1 MWCNF
6 SSVGEV
12 YAAQQS
18 PAGRF
23 LLGVGHALQELRMR
37 ELPGRLRLRGLH
49 TRELRLRGID
59 HSYHDSAAVLSISVK
74 KREVTEA
81 TSRILTTKKRRLLSH
96 YRGPRGAGRPFPVGL
111 IIYIHVC

>member
-1 MWCNF
+1 MRRPLVGPFTEIPRVTRKSGLIQLDQALGILVSDTKANNFWCIFEPLTREIWYYF

-37 ELPGRLRLRGLH
+37 ELPGRLHLRGLH
-49 TRELRLRGID
+49 TRELRLQG
-59 HSYHDSAAVLSISVK
+59 
-74 KREVTEA
+74 
-81 TSRILTTKKRRLLSH
+81 
-96 YRGPRGAGRPFPVGL
+96 
-111 IIYIHVC
+111 C